1 LPDWFLSVAKD
12 ESDQVVATAFR
23 NLGIQTKNDST
34 EFLAKFARL
43 MFGPLKP
50 HHLDHTWHHTLH
62 KTDQVLYF
70 PNQLSM
76 VYRTSLLLRGLA
88 MSLQLNYIVGD
99 QWIHHAQSAIDRH
112 EEAQRPVLLVV

>member
-1 LPDWFLSVAKD
+1 
-12 ESDQVVATAFR
+12 
-23 NLGIQTKNDST
+23 
-34 EFLAKFARL
+34 
-43 MFGPLKP
+43 
-50 HHLDHTWHHTLH
+50 LDHTWHHTLH

-88 MSLQLNYIVGD
+88 MSLQLTYIVVGD